1 MNLKKLKP
9 FSNSSRHSLLLTK
22 NLLCKNNKILKNLKK
37 GIKNKSGRSSI
48 TGHITVRH
56 QGGGVKNLF
65 RTINFTNDKFS
76 AIVVSI
82 LYDPK
87 RSAFISLNFDLKKKL
102 FFYSLNINYIFPGS
116 FICCDS
122 NNIDLKLGFRTVLK
136 NIPTGSVISCL
147 SFSKLK
153 NQKINFIRS
162 GGTFGQIIQKDFFSS
177 KIKLPS
183 SEIIEVPVLSYATI
197 GSVSNNLQKS
207 IVYGKAGRRRYLGK
221 RPSVRGIAMNPV
233 DHPHGGRTN
242 GGRPSVTPWGI
253 PTKGKPTVKKKNG

>member
-1 MNLKKLKP
+1 MILKKLKP
-9 FSNSSRHSLLLTK
+9 VSNSSRHSLLLLK
-22 NLLCKNNKILKNLKK
+22 SLLCKNNKTLKTLKK
-37 GIKNKSGRSSI
+37 GIKKNSGRSSI
-48 TGHITVRH
+48 TGRITVRH
-56 QGGGVKNLF
+56 QGGGVKRVF
-65 RTINFTNDKFS
+65 RDVNFTNNRFF
-76 AIVVSI
+76 AIVISI

-87 RSAFISLNFDLKKKL
+87 RSAFISLNFDINKKL
-102 FFYSLNINYIFPGS
+102 FFYSINTNYIFPGS

-122 NNIDLKLGFRTVLK
+122 KNIDLKLGFRTVLK
-136 NIPTGSVISCL
+136 NIPTGSVINCL

-162 GGTFGQIIQKDFFSS
+162 AGTFGQIVQKNFLFS

-183 SEIIEVPVLSYATI
+183 NQIIEVPTSSFATI
-197 GSVSNNLQKS
+197 GSVSNNLQKF
-207 IVYGKAGRRRYLGK
+207 IVFGKAGRRRLLGN

-253 PTKGKPTVKKKNG
+253 PTKGKPTVKKNV